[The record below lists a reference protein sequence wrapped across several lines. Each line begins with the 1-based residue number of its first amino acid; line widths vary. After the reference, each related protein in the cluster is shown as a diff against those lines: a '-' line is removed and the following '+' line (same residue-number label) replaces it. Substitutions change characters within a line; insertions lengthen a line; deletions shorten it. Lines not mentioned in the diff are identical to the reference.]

1 MELKVLEHS
10 KNKLKIEMKGEDHT
24 FCNALKEEL
33 WIDKVIL
40 AFVLVKWVIYPAI
53 GIIFSTS
60 FPIVAVVSESMEHNG
75 LDLDTWWN
83 QNKQWYSENGFTK
96 DDFKEYRFKNGFNK
110 GDIMLLRG
118 KEPKDIKRGD
128 VLVYET
134 SLYDNPVIHRVVGV
148 ENNSSGMFFT
158 TKGDNNAGP
167 DNRVVTEEQIKRT
180 GTAYARIPLL
190 GWIKIIFVETLRR

>member
-1 MELKVLEHS
+1 MSFKETLK
-10 KNKLKIEMKGEDHT
+10 KIWDFIWHD
-24 FCNALKEEL
+24 NSIWS
-33 WIDKVIL
+33 WIVNVIL